1 MSMTSTVPPLSAVAA
16 PTTTTPTATTASGS
30 SSKATYGVKPS
41 AEQLADWVVRFH
53 RDGYIFL
60 PDFLPTDL
68 CAQLREDFDRVQPTQ
83 GGPTE
88 CANRMFEQSRANLDL
103 FECEPIVTLAET
115 LLGEDNR
122 LGTETC
128 HVVHNNSFRTRNGG
142 GWSAWHHDDSPH
154 FLCTDDNPPTNIHL
168 PVLLMTANFYL
179 TDQPTPT
186 HGPGQ
191 VVPGSHR
198 FGKVPPADLVGTRW
212 EHLAQYCTGNAG
224 SVMIFNS
231 QVWHRGAPNNSDTVR
246 YVTQIS
252 YGRKSISHFFHPFM
266 DYQMPQHCV
275 AWADT
280 PRRRRLLGYL
290 PRGPYG

>member
-1 MSMTSTVPPLSAVAA
+1 MSPAAASASSVAPSSSAPPAS
-16 PTTTTPTATTASGS
+16 ASG
-30 SSKATYGVKPS
+30 AVFGQKPS
-41 AEQLADWVVRFH
+41 PALLAEWVARFH

-60 PDFLPTDL
+60 HELLPREL
-68 CAQLREDFDRVQPTQ
+68 CARLRADYDRISPTK
-83 GGPTE
+83 GGATE
-88 CANRMFEQSRANLDL
+88 CAMRMFEQSDANLDL
-103 FECEPIVTLAET
+103 FECEPVVSLAEA

-142 GWSAWHHDDSPH
+142 GWSEWHHDDSPH

-168 PVLLMTANFYL
+168 PVLLMTANYYL
-179 TDQPTPT
+179 TDQPTPE

-198 FGKVPPADLVGTRW
+198 FGKVPPADLTGTRW
-212 EHLAQYCTGNAG
+212 EHLARYCPGNAG

-231 QVWHRGAPNNSDTVR
+231 QVWHRGAPNRSDVVR
-246 YVTQIS
+246 CVTQVS
-252 YGRKSISHFFHPFM
+252 YGRKSIAHFFHPFM
-266 DYQMPQHCV
+266 DYKMPDHCV

-280 PRRRRLLGYL
+280 PRRKRLLGYL
-290 PRGPYG
+290 PHGPYG

>member
-1 MSMTSTVPPLSAVAA
+1 MSTATALA
-16 PTTTTPTATTASGS
+16 PTPAATF
-30 SSKATYGVKPS
+30 GVKPT
-41 AEQLADWVVRFH
+41 AAQLAEWVARFH
-53 RDGYIFL
+53 RDGYLFL
-60 PDFLPTDL
+60 HDLLPREL
-68 CAQLREDFDRVQPTQ
+68 CDQLRADFDRIHPTK

-88 CANRMFEQSRANLDL
+88 HAVRMFENSRANLDL
-103 FECEPIVTLAET
+103 FECEPIVSLAEA
-115 LLGEDNR
+115 LIGEDNR
-122 LGTETC
+122 LGTESC

-179 TDQPTPT
+179 TDQPTGE

-198 FGKVPPADLVGTRW
+198 FGKVPPEDLKGTKW
-212 EHLAQYCTGNAG
+212 EPLVTTCTGNAG
-224 SVMIFNS
+224 SVMLFNS
-231 QVWHRGAPNNSDTVR
+231 QVWHRGAPNHSDRVR
-246 YVTQIS
+246 YVTQVS

-266 DYQMPQHCV
+266 DYKMPEHVV

-280 PRRRRLLGYL
+280 PRRKRLLGYL
-290 PRGPYG
+290 PSGPYG

>member
-1 MSMTSTVPPLSAVAA
+1 MSTATAPAA
-16 PTTTTPTATTASGS
+16 STTPV
-30 SSKATYGVKPS
+30 YGVKPTAAQV
-41 AEQLADWVVRFH
+41 AEWVARFH
-53 RDGYIFL
+53 RDGYVFFPAFL
-60 PDFLPTDL
+60 PQEL
-68 CAQLREDFDRVQPTQ
+68 CTELREDFDRVSPTHQ
-83 GGPTE
+83 KPTE
-88 CANRMFEQSRANLDL
+88 CAVRMFEHSRANLDL
-103 FECEPIVTLAET
+103 FECEPIVSLAEA

-179 TDQPTPT
+179 TDQPTPE

-191 VVPGSHR
+191 VVAGSHR
-198 FGKVPPADLVGTRW
+198 FGKVPPADLAGTRW
-212 EHLAQYCTGNAG
+212 EPQITSCTGNAG
-224 SVMIFNS
+224 SVMVFNS
-231 QVWHRGAPNNSDTVR
+231 QVWHRGAPNHSDRVR
-246 YVTQIS
+246 YVTQVS

-266 DYQMPQHCV
+266 DYRMPEHCL

-280 PRRRRLLGYL
+280 PRRKRLLGYL
-290 PRGPYG
+290 PSGPYG